1 MKRIIQSIVM
11 FLVSA
16 CVYTSAQST
25 SSQKHVLPDSFYNP
39 AYDYLGQPRT
49 YWGRSTDNF
58 SLDLRD
64 SCTILT
70 FCLSIDSSYQEVWV
84 GGDETFILDMST
96 GARYAALEAL
106 RGAKLNA
113 YNIVTGHKGE
123 RVFFQIRFPRLREYP
138 DGDINTGYVKIYGVP
153 EAGLNGGQEYR
164 VDEIRCL
171 QIKDWNRFS
180 ELENS
185 PLLSYEDS
193 KPLLKQPRIVSNKRR
208 YVSSDTA
215 TYKVFSDLP
224 KVYPLTLAEMESG
237 SVALWTTPQAT
248 YLTQIVEIK
257 HFRTVIGL
265 RKSSIELLI
274 PKVSGD
280 ARDSITLSR
289 PTDVYELYDPVRPIS
304 AAPYP
309 LEENFIVD
317 AIPGDF
323 VVLTIEFPP
332 LPIGT
337 NRVSVF
343 IRTNPDILIP
353 SQKEEMFFGKEMTV
367 GVWRDNQRLVRPLIA
382 TERIER

>member
-1 MKRIIQSIVM
+1 M

-16 CVYTSAQST
+16 CVYTSAQN
-25 SSQKHVLPDSFYNP
+25 SSSERHVLTDSFYNP
-39 AYDYLGQPRT
+39 AYDYLGEHRT
-49 YWGRSTDNF
+49 YWGHLTDNF

-64 SCTILT
+64 SCTVLT

-84 GGDETFILDMST
+84 GSDETFILDMST
-96 GARYAALEAL
+96 GTRYVALDAL
-106 RGAKLNA
+106 RGAKLNS

-123 RVFFQIRFPRLREYP
+123 RVFFQIRFPQLREYP
-138 DGDINTGYVKIYGVP
+138 DGDINTSYVKIYGVP
-153 EAGLNGGQEYR
+153 AAGLNGGQEYM
-164 VDEIRCL
+164 VGDIRCI
-171 QIKDWNRFS
+171 QTTDWNRFP

-193 KPLLKQPRIVSNKRR
+193 RPLLKQPRIVSTPKH
-208 YVSSDTA
+208 YVSEDTA
-215 TYKVFSDLP
+215 TYTVFSDLP
-224 KVYPLTLAEMESG
+224 KVYPLTLSDMESC

-265 RKSSIELLI
+265 RKRSVELLI
-274 PKVSGD
+274 PKVS
-280 ARDSITLSR
+280 RDSIELSG
-289 PTDVYELYDPVRPIS
+289 PTDVYDLYKPVRPIS

-309 LEENFIVD
+309 LEENFIVE

-323 VVLTIEFPP
+323 VVFTIEFPP

-353 SQKEEMFFGKEMTV
+353 SQKEEMFFGKETTV

-382 TERIER
+382 TERIEK